1 MMEPNWI
8 FLNQS
13 MGGMENQH
21 ALHWDGYG
29 AEHQKASK
37 SMTDWG
43 LYDGNYHKFGMMWT
57 PEEYIFYI
65 DDIETW
71 RTSAGGVRM

>member
-13 MGGMENQH
+13 MGGMENSTRF
-21 ALHWDGYG
+21 ALGWLWRR
-29 AEHQKASK
+29 ASKASK

-71 RTSAGGVRM
+71 RTSAGGVSM